1 MKRFFLRAGRLW
13 CAGLALFLLRLA
25 QNRTGFDPATGLALP
40 SLAGTALAAA
50 VAACAAV
57 EFILFLR
64 LPKGKAAYAGQFAPP
79 ERETLPAA
87 AGGLLLAGGGVLLIL
102 GALPSWT
109 LVDLGTGLLGAAA
122 GAGFLLL
129 VRKARAGEELTVA
142 PLLPPLFFSVCF
154 LLTIYLPA
162 ESDPVLARFYI
173 PVLAA
178 ALTSYAF
185 SQLAA
190 FLRKEGSPRSFVF
203 TGDMAVALCLA
214 ALADG
219 GGLGQVLLFAGCA
232 VLLTVF
238 LLLRRDAPLPE
249 PEEDPAP

>member
-1 MKRFFLRAGRLW
+1 M
-13 CAGLALFLLRLA
+13 
-25 QNRTGFDPATGLALP
+25 NT
-40 SLAGTALAAA
+40 
-50 VAACAAV
+50 
-57 EFILFLR
+57 FILS
-64 LPKGKAAYAGQFAPP
+64 
-79 ERETLPAA
+79 AA
-87 AGGLLLAGGGVLLIL
+87 AGVGAVLFTRQAGRRAEQGVL
-102 GALPSWT
+102 
-109 LVDLGTGLLGAAA
+109 
-122 GAGFLLL
+122 
-129 VRKARAGEELTVA
+129 
-142 PLLPPLFFSVCF
+142 PLLPAMFFGVF
-154 LLTIYLPA
+154 LVLSEYLPEA
-162 ESDPVLARFYI
+162 DNPVLARFYI
-173 PVLAA
+173 PLLAA